1 MTDRRTVRDSTTSDG
16 VYIPSPHSSR
26 TSSTRRGFRRPRPSP
41 ARRRPPARAPRRRR
55 RRRQRTTARTRVG
68 DISRRNSTMASSR
81 VALGARVARRESSLG
96 RRSHERRCRWT
107 AHGRTT
113 GDGRRTRA
121 GEELETHSRGHA
133 ILVGLISIDNAR
145 DERRAE
151 ARGVAFGRSRVAMM
165 RDARVWGGARA
176 RDGTGWDGM
185 GRVKTCERDGRLIAV
200 CCESYRR
207 ARRAM
212 RFRIRLRC
220 RRDRAGSR
228 KRKGS

>member
-1 MTDRRTVRDSTTSDG
+1 M
-16 VYIPSPHSSR
+16 
-26 TSSTRRGFRRPRPSP
+26 
-41 ARRRPPARAPRRRR
+41 
-55 RRRQRTTARTRVG
+55 G

-176 RDGTGWDGM
+176 RDGTGRDGM